1 MTQDLSNPSVHEL
14 GAALLQAIEIMGG
27 DKTQGLGAFKG
38 QSYLIAQFQ
47 YNFNL
52 M

>member
-1 MTQDLSNPSVHEL
+1 
-14 GAALLQAIEIMGG
+14 MGG
-27 DKTQGLGAFKG
+27 DKRWGLGGFKG